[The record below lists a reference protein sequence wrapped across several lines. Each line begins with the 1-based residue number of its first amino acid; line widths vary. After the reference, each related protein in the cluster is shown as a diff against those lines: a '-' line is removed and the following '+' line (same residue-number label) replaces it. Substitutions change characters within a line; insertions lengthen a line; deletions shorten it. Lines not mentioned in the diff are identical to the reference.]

1 MDETE
6 QLQRA
11 FGITPLAG
19 LPANVSVVGAA
30 FIDGTDHAASNR
42 ERQGGS
48 GQPAPAPPLPPPRR
62 RPWWRFW

>member
-19 LPANVSVVGAA
+19 LLANVSVVGAA
-30 FIDGTDHAASNR
+30 FIDGTDHAASTR

-48 GQPAPAPPLPPPRR
+48 GQPAPAPATPLPPPRR
-62 RPWWRFW
+62 RPW